1 MPLCSRLNID
11 ISVSLKAAYVGNI
24 LNTLTKRRIYSTI
37 KKVSKAAL
45 YGSRRL
51 IVTNKAD
58 SLIDFR
64 IVTPIRETSDS
75 FFCTVPDA
83 IDELRCGRMIIVVDD
98 ENRENEGDFVIPA
111 ESVNPDTINFM
122 ARYGRGLICVSM
134 KGERLDALDIGRL
147 PSNYSGGVGTAFA
160 MPVDARLGTS
170 TGISAEDR
178 CKTVKALIDP
188 KSIPSDFLYPGHL
201 FPLRYREGG
210 VMTRQGHTEASIDLS
225 ELSGFFPAAV
235 ICEIM
240 NDDGSMARVKDL
252 KQVALDHDLKI
263 LSIERLVEYIRVTQ
277 SRVGGSPAV

>member
-1 MPLCSRLNID
+1 MTS
-11 ISVSLKAAYVGNI
+11 
-24 LNTLTKRRIYSTI
+24 
-37 KKVSKAAL
+37 
-45 YGSRRL
+45 
-51 IVTNKAD
+51 KAD

-64 IVTPIRETSDS
+64 IATSIRGTSGS
-75 FFCTVPDA
+75 CFCTVPEA
-83 IDELRCGRMIIVVDD
+83 IEELRRGKMIIVVDD

-111 ESVNPDTINFM
+111 ESVDPDSINFM

-134 KGERLDALDIGRL
+134 KGERLDALGIGRL
-147 PSNYSGGVGTAFA
+147 PSNCSAGVGTAFA

-178 CKTVKALIDP
+178 CKTVKALIDLE
-188 KSIPSDFLYPGHL
+188 SSPSDFLYPGHL
-201 FPLRYREGG
+201 FPLRCRDGG

-225 ELSGFFPAAV
+225 ELAGFFPAAV

-252 KQVALDHDLKI
+252 KEVALNHELKI

-277 SRVGGSPAV
+277 SWVGGSSAV